1 MGKTRKNNKNAI
13 KTVEKVPLDEQITAG
28 RVVSGKNKVKIRLRA
43 EEDDVSCIQCYFVHL
58 FSSIQFLN
66 NSITQFISVQFVDA
80 RSTQK
85 ILQAARAQ
93 QAEFNLELNG
103 PSLQESIKKAKNAP
117 RFGSRLKDEDLS
129 DDEDRPD
136 ITPQEFFDDMQIN
149 EDDDRALKLFQ
160 NESGT
165 KTRKLADIIMDKI
178 AEKHTEIHTQLSDAG
193 TLKIEDLDPRV
204 KEMYEGVRDVMKKYR
219 SGKVPKAFKIIPKLR
234 NWEQVLY
241 ITEPHNWSAAAMFQ
255 GTRIFSSVLA
265 QHMAQRFFNLVLLPR
280 IRDDLAEYSR
290 LNAHLYTSL
299 RKALFKPAA
308 FMKGII
314 LPLLEAGDCTLREA
328 IIIGSIIA
336 RNQIP
341 VLHSSA
347 CLLKICEMEYSGAN
361 SIFIRIFLEKRYALP
376 YRVIDAAVFHFI
388 RFEHDKREMPVLW
401 HQSLL
406 TFVQRYKND
415 ISSEQKDALF
425 ALLRKQQHPKLTP
438 EIRRELIAA
447 RCRDVEM
454 MEPVDN
460 DTPGAVAVDM
470 PDVSLDDDDH
480 DMF

>member
-1 MGKTRKNNKNAI
+1 M
-13 KTVEKVPLDEQITAG
+13 
-28 RVVSGKNKVKIRLRA
+28 
-43 EEDDVSCIQCYFVHL
+43 
-58 FSSIQFLN
+58 FL
-66 NSITQFISVQFVDA
+66 SKQFVDA

-85 ILQAARAQ
+85 ILAAAREQ
-93 QAEFNLELNG
+93 QAEINTEFSAAGPTLLE
-103 PSLQESIKKAKNAP
+103 SLKKPKSQK
-117 RFGSRLKDEDLS
+117 FGKRLQDDKSMDS
-129 DDEDRPD
+129 DDEDQPD
-136 ITPQEFFDDMQIN
+136 VTERDFFDDLQMN
-149 EDDDRALKLFQ
+149 EEDDRALKLFQ
-160 NESGT
+160 NESGA

-178 AEKHTEIHTQLSDAG
+178 AEKQSEIHTQLSDAG
-193 TLKIEDLDPRV
+193 TLKLEELDPRV

-234 NWEQVLY
+234 NWEQILF
-241 ITEPHNWSAAAMFQ
+241 ITEPHNWSAAAMYQ

-265 QHMAQRFFNLVLLPR
+265 QHMAQRFYNLVLLPR
-280 IRDDLAEYSR
+280 IRDDLAEYNR
-290 LNAHLYTSL
+290 LNAHLYSAL

-328 IIIGSIIA
+328 IIIGSVIA

-376 YRVIDAAVFHFI
+376 YRVIDAAIFHFL

-415 ISSEQKDALF
+415 ISSEQKEALF
-425 ALLRKQQHPKLTP
+425 GLLRKQQHVKITP
-438 EIRRELIAA
+438 EIRRELMAS

-454 MEPVDN
+454 EEPVDN
-460 DTPGAVAVDM
+460 AVGAVSYDI
-470 PDVSLDDDDH
+470 PDVELDDYVP
-480 DMF
+480 MIE

>member
-1 MGKTRKNNKNAI
+1 MPR
-13 KTVEKVPLDEQITAG
+13 
-28 RVVSGKNKVKIRLRA
+28 S
-43 EEDDVSCIQCYFVHL
+43 L
-58 FSSIQFLN
+58 FQYI
-66 NSITQFISVQFVDA
+66 DA
-80 RSTQK
+80 KSTQR
-85 ILQAARAQ
+85 ILATAREQ
-93 QAEFNLELNG
+93 QAEIAAELKGPTLLESFKKPKG
-103 PSLQESIKKAKNAP
+103 KPFGRRLQDD
-117 RFGSRLKDEDLS
+117 RGSDSDGEEDK
-129 DDEDRPD
+129 PD
-136 ITPQEFFDDMQIN
+136 ICEKDFFDDMQIN
-149 EDDDRALKLFQ
+149 EEDERALQLFQ

-165 KTRKLADIIMDKI
+165 KTRTLADLIMEKLA
-178 AEKHTEIHTQLSDAG
+178 EKQTEIHTQLSDAG
-193 TLKIEDLDPRV
+193 TLRVEELDPRI
-204 KEMYEGVRDVMKKYR
+204 KEMYEGVRDVMKRFR

-234 NWEQVLY
+234 NWEQILF

-265 QHMAQRFFNLVLLPR
+265 QHMAQRFYNLVLLPR

-290 LNAHLYTSL
+290 LNAHLYSAL

-308 FMKGII
+308 FMKGVI

-328 IIIGSIIA
+328 IIIGSIVS

-376 YRVIDAAVFHFI
+376 YRVIDATVFHFL

-415 ISSEQKDALF
+415 ISSEQRDALF
-425 ALLRKQQHPKLTP
+425 ALLRKQQHMKLTP
-438 EIRRELIAA
+438 EIRRELAA
-447 RCRDVEM
+447 SRCRDVEM
-454 MEPVDN
+454 EEPMDGGE
-460 DTPGAVAVDM
+460 GAVAYDI
-470 PDVSLDDDDH
+470 PDVDLGDDDEL
-480 DMF
+480 MG

>member
-1 MGKTRKNNKNAI
+1 M
-13 KTVEKVPLDEQITAG
+13 
-28 RVVSGKNKVKIRLRA
+28 
-43 EEDDVSCIQCYFVHL
+43 
-58 FSSIQFLN
+58 LN
-66 NSITQFISVQFVDA
+66 FFWQFVDA

-85 ILQAARAQ
+85 ILQLAQEQ
-93 QAEFNLELNG
+93 QAEFNLERAG
-103 PSLQESIKKAKNAP
+103 PTLLESFKKPKN
-117 RFGSRLKDEDLS
+117 RRLGEKLKDDYLS
-129 DDEDRPD
+129 DDEVEDRPD
-136 ITPQEFFDDMQIN
+136 VDEQDFYDDMQIN
-149 EDDDRALKLFQ
+149 EEDERALALFQ

-165 KTRKLADIIMDKI
+165 KTRKLADIIMERI
-178 AEKHTEIHTQLSDAG
+178 AEKQSEIHTQLSDAG
-193 TLKIEDLDPRV
+193 TLKMEELDPRV
-204 KEMYEGVRDVMKKYR
+204 REMYEGVRDVMKKYR

-234 NWEQVLY
+234 NWEQILF

-255 GTRIFSSVLA
+255 GTRIFCSVLA
-265 QHMAQRFFNLVLLPR
+265 QHMAQRFYNLVLLPR
-280 IRDDLAEYSR
+280 IRDDLSEYSR
-290 LNAHLYTSL
+290 LNAHLYNAL

-314 LPLLEAGDCTLREA
+314 LPLLESGDCTLREA
-328 IIIGSIIA
+328 IIVGSIIA

-361 SIFIRIFLEKRYALP
+361 SIFVRIFLEKRYALP
-376 YRVIDAAVFHFI
+376 YRVIDAAIFHFL

-425 ALLRKQQHPKLTP
+425 GLLRKQQHLKLTP
-438 EIRRELIAA
+438 EIRRELQAA

-454 MEPVDN
+454 AEP
-460 DTPGAVAVDM
+460 TEEGSSGAVAYDI
-470 PDVSLDDDDH
+470 PDVDLDDDH
-480 DMF
+480 MMS

>member
-1 MGKTRKNNKNAI
+1 MRYVGTRY
-13 KTVEKVPLDEQITAG
+13 
-28 RVVSGKNKVKIRLRA
+28 S
-43 EEDDVSCIQCYFVHL
+43 SCQHSLNI
-58 FSSIQFLN
+58 FLH
-66 NSITQFISVQFVDA
+66 FQFVDA
-80 RSTQK
+80 RSTSK

-93 QAEFNLELNG
+93 QAEMNLELSG
-103 PSLQESIKKAKNAP
+103 PSLQESVRRAKKVPSLGSSSAKDDDD
-117 RFGSRLKDEDLS
+117 LLEDEPK
-129 DDEDRPD
+129 PD
-136 ITPQEFFDDMQIN
+136 VTAQDFFDDLQIT
-149 EDDDRALKLFQ
+149 EEDDRAMKMFQ
-160 NESGT
+160 NDAGT
-165 KTRKLADIIMDKI
+165 KTLKLADIIMNRI
-178 AEKHTEIHTQLSDAG
+178 AEKQTEIHTQLSDAG
-193 TLKIEDLDPRV
+193 TLKIEDVDPRV
-204 KEMYEGVRDVMKKYR
+204 KQMYEGVRDVMKKYR

-234 NWEQVLY
+234 NWEQILY

-255 GTRIFSSVLA
+255 GTRIFGSVLS
-265 QHMAQRFFNLVLLPR
+265 QHMAQRFYNLVLLPR

-290 LNAHLYTSL
+290 LNAHLYSAL

-314 LPLLEAGDCTLREA
+314 LPLLESGDCTLREA
-328 IIIGSIIA
+328 IIIGSVVA

-376 YRVIDAAVFHFI
+376 YRVIDAAIFHFI
-388 RFEHDKREMPVLW
+388 RFEQDKREMPVLW

-425 ALLRKQQHPKLTP
+425 ALLRKQQHLKLTP
-438 EIRRELIAA
+438 EIRRELVAA

-454 MEPVDN
+454 AEPVEMDSV
-460 DTPGAVAVDM
+460 GAVAVEM
-470 PDVSLDDDDH
+470 PDVSLDDDQ